1 MSTIA
6 RESTIK
12 RKIQLPFVIV
22 DSFVS
27 LRMSTIARE
36 STITREI
43 HAKVDNGSNNKRF
56 HYYEVHFYQRRST
69 VIVNEKLDG
78 RNPYSLPSCLLAGPE

>member
-1 MSTIA
+1 MSTIV

-27 LRMSTIARE
+27 LKMSTIARE

-43 HAKVDNGSNNKRF
+43 HAKVDNGSTERF
-56 HYYEVHFYQRRST
+56 QITRDST
-69 VIVNEKLDG
+69 ITRYTFTRGDRL
-78 RNPYSLPSCLLAGPE
+78 